1 MNFTQITV
9 VGTGLIGGS
18 FALALRKHG
27 YTGRIVGCDDESVL
41 RRARIRGVVDDAV
54 TEPADAVRGS
64 DLVVLAT
71 PVGTIPGLMKRIAPA
86 LDATALVTDVGS
98 TKAEIARH
106 ALAVFGERAAQRFL
120 PGHPMAGK
128 EACGLAEADGD
139 LFRGAVWLL
148 TPLPGQDPEQAPW
161 SGFVRLVERLG
172 AQVVAI
178 DAERH
183 DRLCAWISHLPQ
195 MLSTALAATVAD
207 VEAALRAEFG
217 EDHPIL
223 SQLSGPALRDMTRLA
238 LSPYSVWRDIA
249 LTNTENLSDALAR
262 LEQSLAH
269 LRASLRSPELQTQFD
284 RAAGFANRL
293 RERNSEATS

>member
-27 YTGRIVGCDDESVL
+27 YAGRIVGCDDESVL
-41 RRARIRGVVDDAV
+41 RRARVRGVIDDGA
-54 TEPADAVRGS
+54 TEPREAVRNS

-71 PVGTIPGLMKRIAPA
+71 PVGAIPGLMKRIAPA

-128 EACGLAEADGD
+128 ETCGLAEADGD
-139 LFRGAVWLL
+139 LFRGTVWLL
-148 TPLPGQDPEQAPW
+148 TPLSGQDPEQAPF

-178 DAERH
+178 DPERH

-217 EDHPIL
+217 QDPIL
-223 SQLSGPALRDMTRLA
+223 SQLSGRALRDMTRLA
-238 LSPYSVWRDIA
+238 LSPYPVWRDIA
-249 LTNTENLSDALAR
+249 LTNTENISDALAR
-262 LEQSLAH
+262 LEQSLSH

-284 RAAGFANRL
+284 RAAGFAKRL
-293 RERNSEATS
+293 REGNSEATH